1 MKMVSRNVFLTWER
15 EKKCLNYIVYKGQTV
30 IPKNIRS
37 RAVHFWGTFFLDHP
51 VLLLVLATQ
60 ILFNQIHG
68 TILNFRKQKMELYQ
82 YSRSRFY

>member
-51 VLLLVLATQ
+51 VIVE
-60 ILFNQIHG
+60 I
-68 TILNFRKQKMELYQ
+68 
-82 YSRSRFY
+82 